1 MSIKSWAKDHILEI
15 TLFFVISGIATPL
28 FFYLDNEQSRIA
40 RNLGSF
46 KKCSGISTQ
55 YIKARCYKQIGQ
67 DKIDK
72 CPDFALNGNIENCV
86 RDMTAR
92 MEGYKPVEKFPL
104 KLSLYFLLELCL
116 GAYFFYFKEKWSR
129 IK

>member
-1 MSIKSWAKDHILEI
+1 MSVKAWAKEHVLEI
-15 TLFFVISGIATPL
+15 TLFFVISGIATPI
-28 FFYLDNEQSRIA
+28 FFYLDNEQA
-40 RNLGSF
+40 RLARTLGSF
-46 KKCSGISTQ
+46 KKCEAISTQ
-55 YIKARCYKQIGQ
+55 YIKARCFKQIGL

-92 MEGYKPVEKFPL
+92 MEGMRPKEKFPL
-104 KLSLYFLLELCL
+104 KLSLYILIEIIL